1 MEEINDLYIT
11 EKFTQ
16 VVDLAK
22 VLDCKVN
29 KDWHPA
35 YNKEKGIAIVPL
47 KGHLFGLYNF
57 PHEYDPAF
65 KVWEEKTILCFPKE
79 FKKKPKQNTID
90 QLNRAVDH
98 IKRAKN
104 IYIAADFDNE
114 GANLAYT
121 VIKYAGGE
129 AKVRRM
135 LEMGSTT
142 EEALKRTLEN
152 PIDIPYQLMSDAGD
166 ARAFIDW
173 AEGMTYSRA
182 LTVHLAKKR
191 STLLFGGV
199 KSPILKFVVERDL
212 QFESHSS
219 IKYYTLSGT
228 AKAQDK
234 EFNISIYRKVDGKQE
249 KKFDKKE
256 HADMVSKDIL
266 EKAKFKIASFIA
278 KSKKEGP
285 KQLYDLVEI
294 SAEMSK
300 NFGLSAEDS
309 LNIAQKLYQEYKIQS
324 YPRTAIKFLKSED
337 YSVIPNYL
345 KNISTVIHTDIIN
358 EILEN
363 KLLKRSTVFNSSK
376 VTSHGGLTPTEEKS
390 LEKIYPKMTALEKGM
405 FDKVSTR
412 FVANFMPDF
421 EYKEYKG
428 EIHLYDDIYANFTEK
443 EPLKA
448 GWKFI
453 YNEKINEEI
462 ASYKRILPDLKK
474 DEEIEV
480 IKIETKEG
488 ETKPKPRFTE
498 ETLQLAMGN
507 IANIYPE
514 DKILKEQLGETG
526 IGTPATIPGILKDLF
541 SKVGKDGKEKEP
553 WLKLEGKKVVST
565 PIARDLVKVTPDNII
580 SPVKRAEMFKK
591 IKLIEIGELTL
602 EDFLKQY
609 KEEMEE
615 NIKAIKI
622 LGDDPANIV
631 KPKNDNEKL
640 GKCPLCKEGEIYE
653 TAKAFICT
661 EAQWKKEK
669 EIDKEGNETGKEIW
683 RNDGCK
689 YSIFKKQM
697 EKFGKS
703 NITKNEIKRFL
714 STGKMKLRLKNPNT
728 KESYD
733 SELVFSEKYG
743 LGFPAK
749 KEYDSI
755 GSCPF
760 CDGEIKN
767 KEKTYACS
775 NAKWKKEGEKF
786 ENKGC
791 TFQVAKGKFKKQGK
805 EVISPEEMQVLL
817 ESGELEIELESKEGK
832 KYTKSVKA
840 DLKWGL
846 SWIQ

>member
-1 MEEINDLYIT
+1 LEEIEDLYIT

-16 VVDLAK
+16 LEDLAK
-22 VLDCKVN
+22 VLDCEVGRN
-29 KDWHPA
+29 WYPA
-35 YNKEKGIAIVPL
+35 YNKEKKIAIVPL
-47 KGHLFGLYNF
+47 KGHLFELLTF
-57 PHEYDPAF
+57 PHDYDPAF
-65 KVWEEKTILCFPKE
+65 KQWEEKTILCFPKE
-79 FKKKPKQNTID
+79 FRKKPKSNTNIIE
-90 QLNRAVDH
+90 QLNRTVDH

-104 IYIAADFDNE
+104 IYIASDFDNE

-129 AKVRRM
+129 AKVKRM

-152 PIDIPYQLMSDAGD
+152 PIDIPYELMSDAGD

-212 QFESHSS
+212 QFEAHSS

-234 EFNISIYRKVDGKQE
+234 EFNISIYRKIDGKQE

-256 HADMVSKDIL
+256 HANMVSKDIL
-266 EKAKFKIASFIA
+266 EKAKFKIVSFMGKI
-278 KSKKEGP
+278 KKEGP

-294 SAEMSK
+294 SAEMSR
-300 NFGLSAEDS
+300 NFGLSAEES
-309 LNIAQKLYQEYKIQS
+309 LNVAQKLYQEYKIQS
-324 YPRTAIKFLKSED
+324 YPRTAIKYLKSED

-345 KNISTVIHTDIIN
+345 KNVSSVMHKDIIDQ
-358 EILEN
+358 ILEN

-376 VTSHGGLTPTEEKS
+376 VTSHGGLTPTEEKN
-390 LEKIYPKMTALEKGM
+390 LEKVYLKMTAIEKGM

-412 FVANFMPDF
+412 FIANFMPDF

-428 EIHLYDDIYANFTEK
+428 EVHLYDDIYASFSEK

-448 GWKFI
+448 GWKYI
-453 YNEKINEEI
+453 YNNKINEEI
-462 ASYKRILPDLKK
+462 ESYQKTLPELKK
-474 DEEIEV
+474 DEEIEI

-514 DKILKEQLGETG
+514 DKILKEQLGDTG

-541 SKVGKDGKEKEP
+541 STVGKDGKEKEP
-553 WLKLEGKKVVST
+553 WLRLEGKKVVST
-565 PIARDLVKVTPDNII
+565 PIARELVKVTPDHII
-580 SPVKRAEMFKK
+580 SPVKRAKMFKK
-591 IKLIEIGELTL
+591 IKLIETGELSL
-602 EDFLKQY
+602 EDFLAQY

-615 NIKAIKI
+615 NIKIIKK
-622 LGDDPANIV
+622 LGEDPENIV

-640 GKCPLCKEGEIYE
+640 GKCPLCKKGEIFE

-669 EIDKEGNETGKEIW
+669 DKTGKEVW
-683 RNDGCK
+683 KNEGCS
-689 YSIFKKQM
+689 YAIFKKQM
-697 EKFGKS
+697 EKFGKA
-703 NITKNEIKRFL
+703 NITKSEVKRFL
-714 STGKMKLRLKNPNT
+714 STGKMKLKLKNPNS

-733 SELVFSEKYG
+733 TELVFSEKYG
-743 LGFPAK
+743 LGFPPK
-749 KEYDSI
+749 KEYNSI

-760 CDGEIKN
+760 CDGQILDKD
-767 KEKTYACS
+767 KTFACS
-775 NAKWKKEGEKF
+775 NAKWKKDGDNFK
-786 ENKGC
+786 NIGC
-791 TFQVAKGKFKKQGK
+791 TFQVVKGKFKNQGK
-805 EVISPEEMQVLL
+805 PIITTEEIQILL
-817 ESGELEIELESKEGK
+817 ESGELEIELESKAGN
-832 KYTKSVKA
+832 KYTKTVKP

-846 SWIQ
+846 GWAQ